1 MNFWIVA
8 SVVWAILGII
18 AGIAIA
24 ILPKSKTGLSLAIL
38 SLMTLAL
45 WGWDMMMYLNNG
57 GTPTDENR
65 TISTYLDTYSIN
77 NRRDTQNIGM
87 TAAMISG
94 ICAAIVKSLRRK
106 MSGQQGGG
114 AYPPP
119 AARLLHGKSRA
130 TGSGSAHP

>member
-1 MNFWIVA
+1 MNFWIVSA
-8 SVVWAILGII
+8 VVLALVGII

-24 ILPKSKTGLSLAIL
+24 ILPKSKNGLSLAIL
-38 SLMTLAL
+38 SMMTIGL

-57 GTPTDENR
+57 GTPTDEKR

-106 MSGQQGGG
+106 
-114 AYPPP
+114 
-119 AARLLHGKSRA
+119 
-130 TGSGSAHP
+130 